1 MNTLKAKQ
9 TIENFEVYSPALW
22 RLNYLYICQ
31 KRLFHFLKILIK
43 MNLHIEFVYIIVKS
57 LPHMQREGEGYKI
70 IYVSTFGTNLK
81 WACQEI
87 YTM

>member
-9 TIENFEVYSPALW
+9 TIENFEVYSPAIW

-31 KRLFHFLKILIK
+31 KLLFHFLKILIK

-57 LPHMQREGEGYKI
+57 LPHMQRGRRLQNHIRLDVWNE
-70 IYVSTFGTNLK
+70 S
-81 WACQEI
+81 
-87 YTM
+87 